1 MSSEPITWA
10 AIVAGLSFAGTI
22 GGWVW
27 RLSTRLAT
35 TESDA
40 KVAKARADEAEKKA
54 DEVVESLH
62 KHQLWASREYASLK
76 MVEGMKRELLDAI
89 AGLGVRIDN
98 LFRPH
103 SA

>member
-1 MSSEPITWA
+1 MPSEPVTWA
-10 AIVAGLSFAGTI
+10 AIVAVISFAGTI

-35 TESDA
+35 SEAESRSA
-40 KVAKARADEAEKKA
+40 KTKADEAERKA
-54 DEVVESLH
+54 DEAGEALH
-62 KHQLWASREYASLK
+62 KHQLWAAREYASQK

-89 AGLGVRIDN
+89 AGLGTRIDN

-103 SA
+103 SG